1 MEEAAK
7 AYEFESE
14 VAKTAQEEKDVAW
27 LIRQKEKWE
36 ARRKRRKGRMADA
49 WAAARSKHLHNA
61 SVPAKRRSPWQAVV
75 GTVRAPP
82 PMRAPS
88 GQRLVPDHSCQH
100 CSSYSRSA
108 SGVSPSPRSR
118 GRSDASPM
126 RGPQSGRLL
135 ARGAG
140 AG

>member
-1 MEEAAK
+1 VEEAAK

-36 ARRKRRKGRMADA
+36 ARRQRRKGRMAAA
-49 WAAARSKHLHNA
+49 WAAARSKHLHTA
-61 SVPAKRRSPWQAVV
+61 SVPAKRRSRWQAVV

-82 PMRAPS
+82 PVRAPR
-88 GQRLVPDHSCQH
+88 GQRLVSDDSCQH
-100 CSSYSRSA
+100 CSSYCRSA

-118 GRSDASPM
+118 ARSDASPM
-126 RGPQSGRLL
+126 TRRQSERL
-135 ARGAG
+135 
-140 AG
+140 